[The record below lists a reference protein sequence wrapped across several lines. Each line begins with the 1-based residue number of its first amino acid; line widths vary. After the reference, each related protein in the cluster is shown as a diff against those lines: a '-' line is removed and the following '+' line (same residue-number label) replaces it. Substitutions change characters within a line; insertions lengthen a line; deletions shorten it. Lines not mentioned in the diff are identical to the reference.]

1 MTVLTGVTAATPARR
16 AARGLGLLLLVA
28 ALLALVLASI
38 SLGTRPI
45 PLARLWQLL
54 WQPDGSV
61 ESSIVWQMRMPRTA
75 LGLAVGAAL
84 GVAGGL
90 MQALTRN
97 PLADPGLLGINA
109 GAALAVVLSMSLL
122 GISNYL
128 GYVGFAL
135 LGALLAAVG
144 VYVLSSGAAPSTQRV
159 RLLLAGMAISTSL
172 GSCTGI
178 VTLFDTTTFDA
189 YRFWVVGALDGRSTE
204 VLWPMLPLV
213 LVGCTIALCQ
223 ARALDAM
230 ALGDEF
236 GQALG
241 LRLKPVRI
249 WSFTAIALL
258 CGAATA
264 AAGPIAFVGLVIPHA
279 VRLLVGPHWR
289 WILPYGLLAGPV
301 LVLGSD
307 VVGRLIAVP
316 SEIEVG
322 IVTAFIGAPVLLALV
337 HRDRRGLAA

>member
-1 MTVLTGVTAATPARR
+1 MSVAAPTQARR
-16 AARGLGLLLLVA
+16 VARGLGLLVLLT
-28 ALLALVLASI
+28 ALVALVLASI
-38 SLGTRPI
+38 SLGSRPL
-45 PLARLWQLL
+45 PLAQVWPLL

-61 ESSIVWQMRMPRTA
+61 ESAIVWQMRLPRTA
-75 LGLAVGAAL
+75 LGVLVGAAL

-109 GAALAVVLSMSLL
+109 GAALAVVLAMSVL
-122 GISNYL
+122 GISSYL
-128 GYVGFAL
+128 GTVGFAL
-135 LGALLAAVG
+135 LGAMLAAVG
-144 VYVLSSGAAPSTQRV
+144 VYALSSSAAPSTQQV
-159 RLLLAGMAISTSL
+159 RLLLAGTAISACL
-172 GSCTGI
+172 AACTGI
-178 VTLFDTTTFDA
+178 VTLFDSTTFDA
-189 YRFWVVGALDGRSTE
+189 YRFWVVGALDGRNAH

-213 LVGCTIALCQ
+213 LAGCGIALWQ

-249 WSFTAIALL
+249 WSFIAIALL

-307 VVGRLIAVP
+307 TIGRLIAVP

-337 HRDRRGLAA
+337 QRGRTGRTA

>member
-1 MTVLTGVTAATPARR
+1 MTVFPSTTPARR
-16 AARGLGLLLLVA
+16 AARGLGLLLLLA
-28 ALLALVLASI
+28 ALLGLVLASI
-38 SLGTRPI
+38 SLGSRPI

-61 ESSIVWQMRMPRTA
+61 ESAIVWQMRMPRTA

-109 GAALAVVLSMSLL
+109 GAALAVM
-122 GISNYL
+122 
-128 GYVGFAL
+128 
-135 LGALLAAVG
+135 LAAVG
-144 VYVLSSGAAPSTQRV
+144 VYLLSSGAAPSAQRV
-159 RLLLAGMAISTSL
+159 RLLLAGMAISASL

-178 VTLFDTTTFDA
+178 ITLFDSNTFDA
-189 YRFWVVGALDGRSTE
+189 YRFWVVGALDGRNAD

-213 LVGCTIALCQ
+213 LAGIIIALWQ
-223 ARALDAM
+223 ARALDAI

-241 LRLKPVRI
+241 LRLKPVRV
-249 WSFTAIALL
+249 WSFIAIALL

-307 VVGRLIAVP
+307 IVGRLIAVP

-337 HRDRRGLAA
+337 QRSRHGSAV

>member
-1 MTVLTGVTAATPARR
+1 MTVFPAATPARR
-16 AARGLGLLLLVA
+16 AVRGMGLVFLLA
-28 ALLALVLASI
+28 ALLGLVLASI
-38 SLGTRPI
+38 SLGARPI
-45 PLARLWQLL
+45 PVVRLWQLL

-61 ESSIVWQMRMPRTA
+61 ESAIVWQMRMPRTA

-84 GVAGGL
+84 GVAGGV

-109 GAALAVVLSMSLL
+109 GAAFAVVLAMSVL
-122 GISNYL
+122 GVGSVV
-128 GYVGFAL
+128 GTVGFAL

-144 VYVLSSGAAPSTQRV
+144 VYALSSGSSPSTQRV
-159 RLLLAGMAISTSL
+159 RLLLAGTAISASL
-172 GSCTGI
+172 ASCTGI
-178 VTLFDTTTFDA
+178 VTLFDSTTFDA
-189 YRFWVVGALDGRSTE
+189 YRFWVVGALDGRNAD
-204 VLWPMLPLV
+204 VLGVMLPLV
-213 LVGCTIALCQ
+213 LAGCGIALWQ

-249 WSFTAIALL
+249 WSFIAIALL

-307 VVGRLIAVP
+307 ILGRLVAVP
-316 SEIEVG
+316 NEIEVG

-337 HRDRRGLAA
+337 QRSRKGTAA

>member
-1 MTVLTGVTAATPARR
+1 MTIFPEATPARR
-16 AARGLGLLLLVA
+16 AARGLGLLLLLA
-28 ALLALVLASI
+28 ALFGLVLASI
-38 SLGTRPI
+38 SLGSRPI
-45 PLARLWQLL
+45 PVSRLWQLL

-61 ESSIVWQMRMPRTA
+61 ESAIVWHMRMPRTA
-75 LGLAVGAAL
+75 LGVTVGAAL

-109 GAALAVVLSMSLL
+109 GAALAVVLAMSVF
-122 GISNYL
+122 GIGNYL
-128 GYVGFAL
+128 GYVGFAM
-135 LGALLAAVG
+135 LGAMLAAVG
-144 VYVLSSGAAPSTQRV
+144 VYVLSSGAAPSAQRV
-159 RLLLAGMAISTSL
+159 RLLLAGMAISACL
-172 GSCTGI
+172 ASCTGI
-178 VTLFDTTTFDA
+178 ITLFDSNTFDA
-189 YRFWVVGALDGRSTE
+189 YRFWVVGALDGRNAS

-213 LVGCTIALCQ
+213 LVGIGIALWQ
-223 ARALDAM
+223 ARALDAI

-249 WSFTAIALL
+249 WSFVAIALL

-279 VRLLVGPHWR
+279 VRLVVGPHWR

-307 VVGRLIAVP
+307 IVGRLIAVP

-337 HRDRRGLAA
+337 QRSRGRSV